1 MRFDD
6 LDGPAGGARGEAGA
20 RERDAGTP
28 QSTGARSHLAQ
39 LQGTIPHLQA
49 LVEQWKDEA
58 EKDHHTATDDV
69 SDGIWAYQHE
79 AAGRARAKRQCAD
92 QLLAVLVSPKE
103 TTVRTEQQEESDAR
117 VDTTDG

>member
-39 LQGTIPHLQA
+39 LQGTIPHIQT
-49 LVEQWKDEA
+49 LVEQWRSLAD
-58 EKDHHTATDDV
+58 DFDRNRDQATRV
-69 SDGIWAYQHE
+69 ANAVAFSWLN
-79 AAGRARAKRQCAD
+79 KCAD
-92 QLLAVLVSPKE
+92 QLLAVLVSPPMMQVTETKE
-103 TTVRTEQQEESDAR
+103 DTR
-117 VDTTDG
+117 VDGVPE